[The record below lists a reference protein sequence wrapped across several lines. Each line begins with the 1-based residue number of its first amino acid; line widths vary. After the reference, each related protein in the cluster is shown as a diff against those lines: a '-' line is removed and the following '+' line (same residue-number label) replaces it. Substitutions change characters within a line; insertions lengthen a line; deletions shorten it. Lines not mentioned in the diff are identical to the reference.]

1 MRILVS
7 TVLAVAVL
15 AACSGK
21 TASSASP
28 SPVPSDASVV
38 PVYGGSTVVETR
50 DYETNMSKLFK
61 GCICG
66 GIGSVD
72 DGPIDER
79 VLIARSDASADDLET
94 WVDTLRA
101 NPPSGFTVNIDRD
114 YEALRQRAL
123 INGVDFVLLKG
134 PGALHRSVLVATLDP
149 AAIQEHFG
157 PAVGLIDNYRSLPLL
172 LRSAADARMKQQFGI
187 TGADLTD
194 PSTEIGAAISAYD
207 AVKNSNQRAI
217 VEIDVRP

>member
-28 SPVPSDASVV
+28 SPLPSAASVV
-38 PVYGGSTVVETR
+38 PLYDGSTVVEAR
-50 DYETNMSKLFK
+50 DYKTNTAKFK
-61 GCICG
+61 GCLECVD
-66 GIGSVD
+66 SPD
-72 DGPIDER
+72 DGPVDER
-79 VLIARSDASADDLET
+79 IVIARSDASADDLET

-101 NPPSGFTVNIDRD
+101 NPPAGFTVHVDKD
-114 YEALRQRAL
+114 QEALRQRAL

-134 PGALHRSVLVATLDP
+134 PSDALHRSVLVATLDP
-149 AAIQEHFG
+149 VAIQEHFG

-172 LRSAADARMKQQFGI
+172 LRSAADSRMKQQFGI